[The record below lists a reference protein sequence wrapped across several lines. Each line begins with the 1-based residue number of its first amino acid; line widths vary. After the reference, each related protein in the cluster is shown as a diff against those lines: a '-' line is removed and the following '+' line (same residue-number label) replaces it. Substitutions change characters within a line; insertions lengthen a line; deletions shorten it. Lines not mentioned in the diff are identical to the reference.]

1 MRGDGLW
8 DRYVVSAHARPPL
21 TQRAAAARRCSVS
34 AKGVPARCKG
44 RCSCRRSRIRSTGTR
59 IRSTG
64 TRTPTTWPRRA
75 EALASAAS
83 ARVCVTRSLAASWR
97 GAPRSAARR
106 RRWSSGSLAVARASR
121 VRSGPGRVHPLQG
134 PIALSP
140 FAGVSARRFETC
152 ARRCAEPRR
161 DERGQPSRPA
171 MAPRGCRRRYSSS
184 PVVSR
189 PSLRRLSEEM
199 PALPA
204 MRPARL
210 PAAIR
215 PASSVLAESPPLGS
229 RDLIPLVDT
238 SSESLTVSRS
248 RCSWL
253 FLLTSRWV
261 ASVHAVVRDAFS
273 IASTSSVLVM
283 VVHPSIPT
291 LVASSTSSV
300 LS

>member
-1 MRGDGLW
+1 
-8 DRYVVSAHARPPL
+8 
-21 TQRAAAARRCSVS
+21 
-34 AKGVPARCKG
+34 
-44 RCSCRRSRIRSTGTR
+44 
-59 IRSTG
+59 
-64 TRTPTTWPRRA
+64 
-75 EALASAAS
+75 
-83 ARVCVTRSLAASWR
+83 VCVTRSLAASWR

-121 VRSGPGRVHPLQG
+121 VRSGRVHPLQG

-189 PSLRRLSEEM
+189 PSLRRVSEEM

-204 MRPARL
+204 RPARL

-215 PASSVLAESPPLGS
+215 PASSVLAESPPLEC
-229 RDLIPLVDT
+229 R
-238 SSESLTVSRS
+238 
-248 RCSWL
+248 
-253 FLLTSRWV
+253 
-261 ASVHAVVRDAFS
+261 
-273 IASTSSVLVM
+273 
-283 VVHPSIPT
+283 
-291 LVASSTSSV
+291 SSTHRASR
-300 LS
+300 

>member
-1 MRGDGLW
+1 MAWRQHGGKGASVPPERLACSLCSDSSPARDKCGRHAWRRLVGSIRRQRSRTSPAHPTRGRG
-8 DRYVVSAHARPPL
+8 
-21 TQRAAAARRCSVS
+21 RRCSVS

-121 VRSGPGRVHPLQG
+121 VRSGRVHPLQG

-152 ARRCAEPRR
+152 ARRCAESRR

-189 PSLRRLSEEM
+189 PL
-199 PALPA
+199 
-204 MRPARL
+204 
-210 PAAIR
+210 AAAPER
-215 PASSVLAESPPLGS
+215 
-229 RDLIPLVDT
+229 
-238 SSESLTVSRS
+238 
-248 RCSWL
+248 
-253 FLLTSRWV
+253 
-261 ASVHAVVRDAFS
+261 RDAGAPGHETS
-273 IASTSSVLVM
+273 EAAGGDQASLQCLGRIS
-283 VVHPSIPT
+283 
-291 LVASSTSSV
+291 AAR
-300 LS
+300 

>member
-44 RCSCRRSRIRSTGTR
+44 RCSCRRSR

-121 VRSGPGRVHPLQG
+121 VRSGRVHPLQG
-134 PIALSP
+134 RIAPCRHLQE
-140 FAGVSARRFETC
+140 VSARRFETC

-184 PVVSR
+184 PVVFR
-189 PSLRRLSEEM
+189 PL
-199 PALPA
+199 
-204 MRPARL
+204 
-210 PAAIR
+210 AAAPER
-215 PASSVLAESPPLGS
+215 
-229 RDLIPLVDT
+229 
-238 SSESLTVSRS
+238 
-248 RCSWL
+248 
-253 FLLTSRWV
+253 
-261 ASVHAVVRDAFS
+261 RDAGAPGHETS
-273 IASTSSVLVM
+273 EAAGGDQASLQCLGRVS
-283 VVHPSIPT
+283 
-291 LVASSTSSV
+291 AAR
-300 LS
+300 

>member
-1 MRGDGLW
+1 MRADGLW

-121 VRSGPGRVHPLQG
+121 VRSGRVHPLQG

-171 MAPRGCRRRYSSS
+171 MAPRGVS
-184 PVVSR
+184 PALLVI
-189 PSLRRLSEEM
+189 PSRLS
-199 PALPA
+199 PL
-204 MRPARL
+204 
-210 PAAIR
+210 AAPER
-215 PASSVLAESPPLGS
+215 
-229 RDLIPLVDT
+229 
-238 SSESLTVSRS
+238 
-248 RCSWL
+248 
-253 FLLTSRWV
+253 
-261 ASVHAVVRDAFS
+261 RDAGAPGHETS
-273 IASTSSVLVM
+273 EAAGGDQASLQCLGRVS
-283 VVHPSIPT
+283 
-291 LVASSTSSV
+291 AAR
-300 LS
+300 